1 MRSTFSILLYINRNK
16 VKSDGT
22 TAVMCRISIDGKTA
36 TLSTGVNCKPCQW
49 RQENKNNKELIRF
62 KATIEQT
69 YEQILRSTGVISAEL
84 LKNTITG
91 VNSLPTTILKAG
103 EEERERLRIRSIE
116 INSTSSYRQSKTTQ
130 LNLQDFINSLGM
142 KDMAFY
148 NITEEFGESFKLF
161 LKKERDYSASHINHC
176 LTWLNRLIYIA
187 VDREIIRCN
196 PLEDVKYEKKKE
208 PQIRHI
214 SRNQLQLL
222 MNTPMQDRMME
233 LARRM
238 FIFSSFCGLAYVDIL
253 RLYPHHIGKASDGR
267 LYIRQRR
274 GKTKVE
280 AFVPLHPIA
289 EQILLMYNTTDETSP
304 VFPLPNR
311 DILWRDINAIGIAL
325 GFKENLSHHQSR
337 HTFGTLL
344 LSEGISIESIAKM
357 MGHTNISSTQV
368 YARVTDDKISQD
380 MDRLM
385 ERRKTMNNNSN

>member
-1 MRSTFSILLYINRNK
+1 M
-16 VKSDGT
+16 
-22 TAVMCRISIDGKTA
+22 
-36 TLSTGVNCKPCQW
+36 TL
-49 RQENKNNKELIRF
+49 
-62 KATIEQT
+62 
-69 YEQILRSTGVISAEL
+69 
-84 LKNTITG
+84 
-91 VNSLPTTILKAG
+91 
-103 EEERERLRIRSIE
+103 
-116 INSTSSYRQSKTTQ
+116 
-130 LNLQDFINSLGM
+130 
-142 KDMAFY
+142 